1 MTLNLFV
8 TKCYWLFQV
17 VGTLS
22 SRNKQCRKTRSASL
36 LPSST
41 PYQQNSSVFFK
52 SPMRNHM
59 LQVNINSRNSHWE
72 ILYIWQSCFVLL
84 LLENQVRAFS
94 ILETF
99 FKAAWCLFIR
109 VVSVLALERLLQKTT
124 DKKLR
129 YWLHECLQALLVV
142 SPQQPGHSELAPA
155 TSMAPPSLWIRS
167 LSNFSGS
174 F

>member
-1 MTLNLFV
+1 
-8 TKCYWLFQV
+8 
-17 VGTLS
+17 
-22 SRNKQCRKTRSASL
+22 
-36 LPSST
+36 
-41 PYQQNSSVFFK
+41 
-52 SPMRNHM
+52 MRNHM
-59 LQVNINSRNSHWE
+59 LQVNINSRDSHWE

-174 F
+174 FFEFVAFYSGATYLIPLQGISFVGGLGLGRVVGWWGEEKEQ